1 MAIDITLPDHRQRLS
16 KAIRKSYTDAAPNRV
31 IRQNLLDIYRDKEN
45 PAFAGN
51 GDDKDLGTLL
61 NLFQKFVRGH
71 ILTLAY
77 YSPRWAIDARVAAG
91 RGLDKRMQSF
101 MNRYTEI
108 LNFNVTQRQLA
119 LDSAFG
125 WAVCKVTEGL
135 PPKGITAPVAPRAFR
150 IPPDMLIV
158 DPTAATVD
166 ECSYIGDIYLVPLNE
181 AQAHEGFVPEQAEKL
196 QEYRESSI
204 TGNYRDN
211 SEVESY
217 AEPMTRL
224 IDVYIAK
231 AGKIYTWP
239 APNDNFDHIAA
250 DEPLGERES
259 IINPYAML
267 SLTEMPGNLVEIAR
281 LRSLRGL
288 HLVSNEMLSK
298 GVHQARNSQRNPFGP
313 LGSEQDMATALSAG
327 DNNPFF
333 VEHKE
338 NLGLF
343 QIPGPDAS
351 ILNLGSAAA
360 KLFSSEAGNLEVALG
375 ASAGA
380 DTARQTEAL
389 LGQISASQSLDR
401 RAFEEFLG
409 EIGQKLMTLAFKNEA
424 LELETLERVPGTKIA
439 FSRLWAGPKKMP
451 RAVGI
456 DAMSF
461 EVVPYSTAFRTPQE
475 KVAQLNQASQLVLQ
489 WMTAKAQGAPIA
501 LEAVINDIAE
511 GFDLMLKLPEWWN
524 GQDPTP
530 AEKTGNTY
538 QSMAQPAQGSDIR
551 YQGSQ
556 QQQADD
562 AQDSPQQ
569 GGVS

>member
-1 MAIDITLPDHRQRLS
+1 MAIDISIPDHRQRLS

-31 IRQNLLDIYRDKEN
+31 IRRNLLDIYRDKAN
-45 PAFAGN
+45 PAFDSATN
-51 GDDKDLGTLL
+51 DSKDLGTLL

-77 YSPRWAIDARVAAG
+77 YAPRWQVDARVAAG

-101 MNRYTEI
+101 MNRYTEV
-108 LNFNVTQRQLA
+108 LNFNATQRKLA

-125 WAVCKVTEGL
+125 WAVCKVTEGIA
-135 PPKGITAPVAPRAFR
+135 PKGITAPVAPRAYR
-150 IPPDMLIV
+150 INPDMLIV
-158 DPTAATVD
+158 DPTAADVD

-181 AQAHEGFVPEQAEKL
+181 AQAHEGFDRERASKL
-196 QEYRESSI
+196 QEYRETSD
-204 TGNYRDN
+204 GNSFLS

-231 AGKIYTWP
+231 AGAIYTWP
-239 APNDNFDHIAA
+239 APNDNFDHISA

-259 IINPYAML
+259 VINPYAML
-267 SLTEMPGNLVEIAR
+267 NLTEMPNNLVEIAR

-288 HLVSNEMLSK
+288 HLVSNEMLNK
-298 GVHQARNSQRNPFGP
+298 GVEQARSSQRNPFGP
-313 LGSEQDMATALSAG
+313 LGSEQDMATALNAG

-333 VEHKE
+333 VENKE

-343 QIPGPDAS
+343 NIPGPDAS

-409 EIGQKLMTLAFKNEA
+409 EIGKKLMTLAFHNES
-424 LELETLERVPGTKIA
+424 LELETMESVPGTKIQ
-439 FSRLWAGPKKMP
+439 FSRMWAGPKKMP

-456 DAMSF
+456 DAMGF

-524 GQDPTP
+524 GQEPTP

-556 QQQADD
+556 QQQSD